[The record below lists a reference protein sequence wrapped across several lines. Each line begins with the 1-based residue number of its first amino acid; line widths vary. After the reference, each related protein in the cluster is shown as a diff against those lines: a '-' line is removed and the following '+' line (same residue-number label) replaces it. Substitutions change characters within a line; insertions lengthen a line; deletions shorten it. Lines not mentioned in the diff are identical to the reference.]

1 MSDAAMQFSNRV
13 GEELFQLLTKRLE
26 EIPGESNFD
35 RYSAALGATLIAV
48 AEVLRDPVEKG
59 AAPEKLVGF
68 ASQWL
73 NALLEQIKQKPATD
87 A

>member
-13 GEELFQLLTKRLE
+13 GAEMFQLLSKRLQEISE
-26 EIPGESNFD
+26 EPNFD
-35 RYSAALGATLIAV
+35 RYSAALGAALIAV

-68 ASQWL
+68 ASRWL
-73 NALLEQIKQKPATD
+73 NILLEQIKQKPPTD
-87 A
+87 T

>member
-13 GEELFQLLTKRLE
+13 GAEMFQLLSKRLQEISE
-26 EIPGESNFD
+26 EPNFD
-35 RYSAALGATLIAV
+35 RYSAALGAALIAV

-68 ASQWL
+68 ASRWL
-73 NALLEQIKQKPATD
+73 NVLLEQIKQKPPTD
-87 A
+87 T